1 MQVLKMKNI
10 VAIDLFSGAG
20 GTTRGLKN
28 AGIRVVAAIEIDKWA
43 AQTYRFNN
51 PEVVLFESDIRNIR
65 GEEIMDAID
74 LKSSDKLLLVACPP
88 CQGFSTIG
96 KNDINDKRNQ
106 LTFEYLRLINELKPD
121 FLLMENVS
129 GITNKKNS
137 QIFEKFI
144 NLIESE
150 YLITYEV
157 LNTADYGVPQT
168 RKRLVLHGIKKDGVD
183 GEFKIKL
190 PTKTHSKEGEENTK
204 RWVTAGVIMDLPEIK
219 SGEEFVGKGV
229 YNHIS
234 NKLSEDNIKRIRYI
248 RENGGNRS
256 SLPEDL
262 ILNCHKNNKGHGDVY
277 GIIDISKPSVTITGG
292 CMTYSK
298 GRFGHPTQD
307 RALSAREAA
316 RLQSFDD
323 SYIFL
328 GNRGELAKQIGNA
341 VPVKLAEA
349 SGRYFQLI
357 LSEVDKND
365 K

>member
-1 MQVLKMKNI
+1 MKNI

-20 GTTRGLKN
+20 GTTSGLKK
-28 AGIRVVAAIEIDKWA
+28 AGIKVVAAIEIDKWA

-51 PEVVLFESDIRNIR
+51 PEVVLFEDDIRTIS
-65 GEEIMDAID
+65 GKKILDAIS
-74 LKSSDKLLLVACPP
+74 LESSNKLLLVACPP

-96 KNDINDKRNQ
+96 KKDINDKRNQ
-106 LTFEYLRLINELKPD
+106 LIFEYLRLIKELEPD

-129 GITNKKNS
+129 GIINKKNGL
-137 QIFEKFI
+137 IFTQFI
-144 NLIESE
+144 NLIKSE
-150 YLITYEV
+150 YLITYEI

-168 RKRLVLHGIKKDGVD
+168 RKRLVLHGIKKDKIDEGF
-183 GEFKIKL
+183 EIKL
-190 PTKTHSKEGEENTK
+190 PKKTHSKEGKKNTQK
-204 RWVTAGVIMDLPEIK
+204 WVTAEVIMDLPEIK
-219 SGEEFVGKGV
+219 SGEEFLGEGI

-234 NKLSEDNIKRIRYI
+234 NKLTDINIKRIRYI

-256 SLPEDL
+256 SLPDNL
-262 ILNCHKNNKGHGDVY
+262 TLNCHKKNKGHGDVY

-323 SYIFL
+323 SYVFL
-328 GNRGELAKQIGNA
+328 GNKGELAKQIGNA

-349 SGRYFQLI
+349 SGRYFRLI
-357 LSEVDKND
+357 LSEVK
-365 K
+365 

>member
-1 MQVLKMKNI
+1 MENI
-10 VAIDLFSGAG
+10 LAIDLFSGAG
-20 GTTRGLKN
+20 GTTSGLKK
-28 AGIRVVAAIEIDKWA
+28 AGIKVAVAVEIDKWA

-51 PEVVLFESDIRNIR
+51 PEVILFEDDIRNINS
-65 GEEIMDAID
+65 EKIMDVIS

-106 LTFEYLRLINELKPD
+106 LIFEYSRLIQELKPD

-129 GITNKKNS
+129 GITNKKNR

-144 NLIESE
+144 TLIKSE
-150 YLITYEV
+150 YLITYKV

-168 RKRLVLHGIKKDGVD
+168 RKRLVLHGIKKDKVD
-183 GEFKIKL
+183 KNFKINL
-190 PTKTHSKEGEENTK
+190 PIKTHSKEGKAKTK
-204 RWVTAGVIMDLPEIK
+204 KWVTAEIIMDLPAIK
-219 SGEEFVGKGV
+219 SGEEFFGKGI

-234 NKLSEDNIKRIRYI
+234 NKLTDINIKRIRYI
-248 RENGGNRS
+248 RKNGGNRS
-256 SLPEDL
+256 TLPEDL
-262 ILNCHKNNKGHGDVY
+262 ILNCHKKSKGHGDVY
-277 GIIDISKPSVTITGG
+277 GILDISKPSVTITGG

-323 SYIFL
+323 SYIFF
-328 GNRGELAKQIGNA
+328 GNRSELAKQIGNA

-349 SGRYFQLI
+349 SGRYFRLI
-357 LSEVDKND
+357 LSEVK
-365 K
+365 